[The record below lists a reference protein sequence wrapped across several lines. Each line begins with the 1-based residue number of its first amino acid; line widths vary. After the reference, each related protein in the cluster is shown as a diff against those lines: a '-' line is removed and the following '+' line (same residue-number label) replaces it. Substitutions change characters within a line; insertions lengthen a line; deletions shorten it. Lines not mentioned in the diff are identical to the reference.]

1 MPTFRVITNEM
12 GLGELESDW
21 RAIYESC
28 GDQSPFL
35 SYDWM
40 ATWWRHFGQN
50 KRLAVVAILRDGSP
64 VGIAPLMLAKRAG
77 CSSLQFLGRPL
88 SDYSDFLIAEDR
100 EANVASLTEYI
111 GREMGWD
118 ALELSGIREDSPNL
132 TPLQQ
137 SISHGSSGTWR
148 AGWRTSNWAPYLPL
162 SSSWQEYSD
171 GLKKGLRTDTRR
183 QIRRLE
189 QQGELSFRECGT
201 IEEVAQLLD
210 RFSVQKS
217 QRYTSTGAKDILR
230 GGGPLAFFKDVANS
244 LWERGQVH
252 VSSLNLGDRPLAVHF
267 GFVSGEKYFYYM
279 PSFDADFSGFSPGR
293 LLLTH
298 LMEDSF
304 SNGLSEFDFMA
315 GADAYKY
322 DWTSTERTLF
332 EFTSFRRS
340 PRGFV
345 LLGLSLA
352 QRRARGSATLRRW
365 VRIVR
370 RQNKVSSNVAS
381 AEDQKTREPA
391 GSRR

>member
-1 MPTFRVITNEM
+1 M
-12 GLGELESDW
+12 
-21 RAIYESC
+21 
-28 GDQSPFL
+28 
-35 SYDWM
+35 
-40 ATWWRHFGQN
+40 
-50 KRLAVVAILRDGSP
+50 
-64 VGIAPLMLAKRAG
+64 GIAPLMLTKRAG

-118 ALELSGIREDSPNL
+118 ALELRGIPENSPNL
-132 TPLQQ
+132 ATLQQ
-137 SISHGSSGTWR
+137 SISHGPSGAWR
-148 AGWRTSNWAPYLPL
+148 ARWRTSNVAPYLRL

-201 IEEVAQLLD
+201 IEEVSQLLD

-230 GGGPLAFFKDVANS
+230 GGGPVAFFKDVANS

-267 GFVSGEKYFYYM
+267 GFVSSDRYFYYM

-293 LLLTH
+293 LLLTQ
-298 LMEDSF
+298 LVENSF

-332 EFTSFRRS
+332 EFSSFRRS
-340 PRGFV
+340 PRGLV
-345 LLGLSLA
+345 LLSLSQA

-365 VRIVR
+365 VRIAR
-370 RQNKVSSNVAS
+370 RRNKVSSNVAS
-381 AEDQKTREPA
+381 EEDQKTREPA
-391 GSRR
+391 GSRG